1 MASVPA
7 VLTSE
12 WTKIRTVSST
22 TWTLISAF
30 VVTVAMGAALCAVM
44 NSQFDQLA
52 PEERATFDP
61 TYISF
66 SGMILGQLAMVVFG
80 VLVVGTEYS
89 SGMIRTSLAAVPQ
102 RATFLLGK
110 MLVAGVLALVVGL
123 ATSFAT
129 FFLGQAL
136 LGDHR
141 TDIGADNVLRAV
153 VGGGLYMG
161 LIAIFSMG
169 VAAMLRSSML
179 SLGILMPFFFL
190 VSQILTAV
198 PGAKTVARYF
208 PDQAGSKIM
217 QVVPDALNSDPAP
230 YGPWAGLLI
239 MVAWVAASVIG
250 GLLVLKKRDASRG
263 TRPVNDLAGTVS
275 AWISSSLIRGA
286 YGRTACAP
294 TTDKSMGLEHDRG
307 SRPDQALWREDG
319 RVQPFLPG
327 AARGRHRIPRS
338 QRVGQVDDHAHDS
351 RP

>member
-30 VVTVAMGAALCAVM
+30 VVTVAMGAALCALM
-44 NSQFDQLA
+44 NSQFDDLSDA
-52 PEERATFDP
+52 ERATFDP
-61 TYISF
+61 TFVSF

-102 RATFLLGK
+102 RATFLFSK
-110 MLVAGVLALVVGL
+110 IAVAGVLALVVGL
-123 ATSFAT
+123 ATSFIS

-153 VGGGLYMG
+153 FGGGIYMG

-190 VSQILTAV
+190 VSQILSAV
-198 PGAKTVARYF
+198 PGAKSVARYF

-217 QVVPDALNSDPAP
+217 QVVPDAMNSDPAP
-230 YGPWAGLLI
+230 YGPWGGLGILL
-239 MVAWVAASVIG
+239 AWVAAAVIG
-250 GLLVLKKRDASRG
+250 GYVVLRKRDA
-263 TRPVNDLAGTVS
+263 
-275 AWISSSLIRGA
+275 
-286 YGRTACAP
+286 
-294 TTDKSMGLEHDRG
+294 
-307 SRPDQALWREDG
+307 
-319 RVQPFLPG
+319 
-327 AARGRHRIPRS
+327 
-338 QRVGQVDDHAHDS
+338 
-351 RP
+351 